1 MSKKKNKKKTL
12 LDKLLYYFV
21 IFILGAITGYIYE
34 VIFYYIT
41 LGVLNN
47 WGILYGPWLP
57 IYGVGAV
64 FLSMLKPLKKNPLL
78 LFILSIIITGL
89 LEYIVGY
96 ISVNIFNQRLWDYTG
111 LFLNINGLVCLRS
124 VLTFAVGSLIL
135 NYLLLPLI
143 DKYYNKKYYKYTY
156 IIISIFIIDII
167 VSNLYRNPYTF

>member
-64 FLSMLKPLKKNPLL
+64 FLSMLKPLKKNAKAYSLDPL
-78 LFILSIIITGL
+78 TA
-89 LEYIVGY
+89 
-96 ISVNIFNQRLWDYTG
+96 ISNT
-111 LFLNINGLVCLRS
+111 S
-124 VLTFAVGSLIL
+124 
-135 NYLLLPLI
+135 LLLPANIPTKLLP
-143 DKYYNKKYYKYTY
+143 NKNNIANKVIPTNKVT
-156 IIISIFIIDII
+156 
-167 VSNLYRNPYTF
+167 L